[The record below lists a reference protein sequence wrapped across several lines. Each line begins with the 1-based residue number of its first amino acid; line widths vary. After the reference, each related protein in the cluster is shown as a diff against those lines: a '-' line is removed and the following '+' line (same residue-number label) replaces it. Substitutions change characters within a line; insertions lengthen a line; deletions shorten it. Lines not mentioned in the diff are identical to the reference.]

1 MSSFAL
7 GPRCYTP
14 TLLTTLGDFWKLG
27 VSIDVIEL
35 SLEDSGAAHPE
46 EMASVGADI
55 CTCRHL
61 SGSYHGLCDTS
72 YTPCLDTC
80 KGEDSN
86 NVGGACF
93 DSPPRCWCFTN
104 C

>member
-1 MSSFAL
+1 MHA
-7 GPRCYTP
+7 
-14 TLLTTLGDFWKLG
+14 
-27 VSIDVIEL
+27 
-35 SLEDSGAAHPE
+35 
-46 EMASVGADI
+46 EMTSVGADI